1 MKEMWRPIEGY
12 EGLYEVSNKGR
23 VKSLERYSIRFGH
36 QKELVGEKLMSLQ
49 KSSAGY
55 MMVHLSNKGKRT
67 TKSVHRLVAQAFIP
81 NPQGLP
87 LINHKDEDPTNNHVE
102 NLEWCT
108 QKYNVNYGTARKRA
122 RVTHKFNE
130 AKGKTK
136 VDQALLKTHIT
147 KVMLA
152 KELGISRPTLRHWIL
167 DPEEKHY
174 KKMLTKIQELEDR
187 WQKDEKKQIKDLIE
201 FRKEAQRIFGKH

>member
-12 EGLYEVSNKGR
+12 EGKYEVSNKGR
-23 VKSLERYSIRFGH
+23 VKSLKRYSTRFGY
-36 QKELVGEKLMSLQ
+36 QKELVGEKLMSIQ
-49 KSSAGY
+49 KSPTGY
-55 MMVHLSNKGKRT
+55 MQVHLSNKGKRT

-122 RVTHKFNE
+122 RATRKLNE
-130 AKGKTK
+130 TKGKTK
-136 VDQALLKTHIT
+136 VDQALLKAHIN

-152 KELGISRPTLRHWIL
+152 KGLGISQATLKYWIL
-167 DPEEKHY
+167 EPEEKHY

-187 WQKDEKKQIKDLIE
+187 WQKDKEKQIKDLIE
-201 FRKEAQRIFGKH
+201 FRKEAQRIFGAR